1 MKPFFQELRVGQFY
15 SPELHDIIFNPET
28 EWVNYFNFTACPI
41 EKEVLFR
48 DHFYKCLYDRHPY
61 KAGVLKMEHQT
72 MYNWHKDSNR
82 GTTVNCLINT
92 PNTSYT
98 FFRKEFDVNHPI
110 IELQY
115 FPGSR
120 FLLNNQ
126 QDHMVLNYNGIRMVL
141 TIEFLEDKNELRFE
155 DLLEEI
161 ERDYYEK

>member
-1 MKPFFQELRVGQFY
+1 
-15 SPELHDIIFNPET
+15 
-28 EWVNYFNFTACPI
+28 
-41 EKEVLFR
+41 
-48 DHFYKCLYDRHPY
+48 
-61 KAGVLKMEHQT
+61 

-161 ERDYYEK
+161 EKDYYEK